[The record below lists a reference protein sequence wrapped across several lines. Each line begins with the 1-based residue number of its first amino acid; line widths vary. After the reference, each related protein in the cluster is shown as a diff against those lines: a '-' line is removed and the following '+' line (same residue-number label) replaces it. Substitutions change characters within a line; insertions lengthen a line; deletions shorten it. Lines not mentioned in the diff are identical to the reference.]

1 MWGCSIVNLC
11 VAAGR
16 GETGR
21 QSEGAST
28 RNSGHGATGQ
38 ASTQPR
44 GEGAVRKAQGLEL
57 LTPAPPLTPR
67 NSGQEH
73 GEDAHGRGGKHTHAK
88 AADIGRGRAHRS
100 HTRHSPVSWRQTRC
114 EKERSRGL
122 RHLYMVRPHPRG
134 KGRSQHTTPLSQ
146 FTPRRLHQAP
156 VQSPSLPPTSRGPW
170 AMYAQPTDERWAA
183 RACSSRSRGG
193 RERVGGGR
201 ERALP
206 RFQGSG
212 SLSTVPGLPPGRGE
226 SSFCMNYSPHSW
238 GVGRRGG
245 GRVRT
250 SRSFP
255 LYHSHF
261 NCKDRDW
268 GVPLPRP
275 QPCRLAGSG
284 PTPRAAGCTG
294 AGASP
299 APALP
304 APSDWREV

>member
-1 MWGCSIVNLC
+1 MCGSGPGGNRAAKRGGIHTQQRPRCHSPGLNPTTRRRGCEKSSRPRTPHTRPPAHTPKFGTRTWGRCPR
-11 VAAGR
+11 ARRETHAREGR
-16 GETGR
+16 GHRQRPGPPKPHPALTCILAANPLRKRTFTGTTALIYG
-21 QSEGAST
+21 SPPPSGKGAEPAHDT
-28 RNSGHGATGQ
+28 TF
-38 ASTQPR
+38 P
-44 GEGAVRKAQGLEL
+44 VY
-57 LTPAPPLTPR
+57 PAPPPPGT
-67 NSGQEH
+67 SS
-73 GEDAHGRGGKHTHAK
+73 
-88 AADIGRGRAHRS
+88 IS
-100 HTRHSPVSWRQTRC
+100 V
-114 EKERSRGL
+114 
-122 RHLYMVRPHPRG
+122 
-134 KGRSQHTTPLSQ
+134 
-146 FTPRRLHQAP
+146 
-156 VQSPSLPPTSRGPW
+156 PSPTSRGPW
-170 AMYAQPTDERWAA
+170 SMYAQPTDELWAA